1 MSENL
6 VNFLVDL
13 ASDRHRMASFAA
25 DPHAV
30 LDDTELSA
38 DERDAVLAGDSA
50 RLRRAIGGP
59 VGGKAAI
66 RIKKK
71 KGGRKKTSRKK
82 RPASRKKK

>member
-1 MSENL
+1 
-6 VNFLVDL
+6 
-13 ASDRHRMASFAA
+13 MASFAA

-30 LDDTELSA
+30 LDERELSD

-50 RLRRAIGGP
+50 RLRRVLGAPIGGK
-59 VGGKAAI
+59 GAI

-82 RPASRKKK
+82 RPAPRKKK

>member
-1 MSENL
+1 MNENL

-30 LDDTELSA
+30 LDDTALSA

-50 RLRRAIGGP
+50 RLRRALGAP
-59 VGGKAAI
+59 VGGKGSI
-66 RIKKK
+66 RVKKK
-71 KGGRKKTSRKK
+71 AGRKKTSGKK
-82 RPASRKKK
+82 RPGIKRKKK